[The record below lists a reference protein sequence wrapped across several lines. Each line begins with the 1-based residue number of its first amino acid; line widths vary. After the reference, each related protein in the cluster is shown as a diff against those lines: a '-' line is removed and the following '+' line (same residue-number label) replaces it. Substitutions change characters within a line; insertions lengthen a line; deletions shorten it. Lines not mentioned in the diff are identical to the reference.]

1 MARADITTFVAASS
15 RGTASYTPIAA
26 VTDGH
31 AFVNNGKR
39 FVLVEN
45 ADAATR
51 NVTAQT
57 PGFADVNLAIPDRVI
72 TVPATTGRGILGPFG
87 SEYTQSDGKV
97 YIDYSATA
105 GLTVTFCEL
114 A

>member
-1 MARADITTFVAASS
+1 MARADITSFVSCSS
-15 RGTASYTPIAA
+15 RGLASYTPIAA

-39 FVLVEN
+39 FILIEN
-45 ADAATR
+45 SNGATR
-51 NVTAQT
+51 DVTAQH
-57 PGFADVNLAIPDRVI
+57 PGLVDTNLAVPDRVV
-72 TVPATTGRGILGPFG
+72 TVPATTGRAQIGPFG
-87 SEYTQSDGKV
+87 PEYNQVDGKV

-114 A
+114 V